1 MKSFS
6 LSLNLSFLPV
16 VLVSGSFLMLR
27 RQRDQRGVSV
37 QSFYTDRKR
46 QILCDHMIS
55 QQVTPGVAVP
65 TSQNEDFHRSLTKYP

>member
-1 MKSFS
+1 
-6 LSLNLSFLPV
+6 
-16 VLVSGSFLMLR
+16 MLR

-55 QQVTPGVAVP
+55 QQVTAGVAVP
-65 TSQNEDFHRSLTKYP
+65 TFQNEDFHRSLKKYP